1 MDLGGQGV
9 GGGGEEERGIG
20 TVDRLIISPLPSP
33 PPPPCDDCVTGVA
46 SGLGKNFTVEP
57 RGGMVGVGESFY
69 LPCQIQASPHDLMVV
84 WEKDA
89 SLLKVDDK

>member
-1 MDLGGQGV
+1 MGG
-9 GGGGEEERGIG
+9 GGGGEEEEGGIG
-20 TVDRLIISPLPSP
+20 NVDRLIISPL

-46 SGLGKNFTVEP
+46 SGLGRNFTVEP